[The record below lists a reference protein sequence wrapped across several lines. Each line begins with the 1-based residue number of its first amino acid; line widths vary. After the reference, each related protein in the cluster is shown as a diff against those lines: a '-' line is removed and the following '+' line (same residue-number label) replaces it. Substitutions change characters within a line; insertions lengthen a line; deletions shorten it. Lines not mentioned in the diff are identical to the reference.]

1 MEQKENLIDYL
12 AELPNYLSWFIIPVY
27 FTTASTML
35 LEMSKSFNI
44 STGNMG
50 LIFTFFTVGLVL
62 GQLSSVIYNKKFK
75 KVIIIVGAYS
85 LIVPLLVILGFS
97 RNLYLFYVL
106 YFLIGYLSG
115 LIQIQSTKFILEN
128 KIKNKDRL
136 VTILFFF
143 YPIGSL
149 IAPLFASSL
158 IKNKIDWHF
167 SYFIMASVSFL
178 ILILYVIMKWRAS
191 RLIAEE
197 EEKIS
202 FKQIF
207 FDRKKNII
215 FALGSAL
222 MFFYCISE
230 TVIATW
236 SPTFLRAARAL
247 DIRYAGLTVAIFWLG
262 ILVGRIIVSFFAG
275 KHNPNIIMLFLSVL
289 AFSSL
294 ILFVIFK
301 SKYATLTTSALAGLG
316 CSGISTIG
324 VSSASTIYERGG
336 GILATI
342 IFAVNYVGISI
353 SPFLTRISSR
363 FNMTFSIIL
372 APVFM
377 LMVFVVIIIKI
388 VYEKN
393 TKAKV
398 LKNI

>member
-1 MEQKENLIDYL
+1 MEQKENIIDYL

-44 STGNMG
+44 STGNMS
-50 LIFTFFTVGLVL
+50 IVFTFFTVGLIL
-62 GQLSSVIYNKKFK
+62 GQLTSVIYNKKFK
-75 KVIIIVGAYS
+75 KVMIIVSAYS
-85 LIVPLLVILGFS
+85 LIIPILVILGFS

-106 YFLIGYLSG
+106 YCLFGYLSG
-115 LIQIQSTKFILEN
+115 VIQIQSTKSILEN

-136 VTILFFF
+136 VTVLFFF

-191 RLIAEE
+191 RLTVED

-207 FDRKKNII
+207 FDRKKNIV
-215 FALGSAL
+215 FVLGIVL

-230 TVIATW
+230 TVMATW
-236 SPTFLRAARAL
+236 SPTFLRAERAL
-247 DIRYAGLTVAIFWLG
+247 DIRYAGLIVSIFWLG
-262 ILVGRIIVSFFAG
+262 ILIGRIIVSFFAG
-275 KHNPNIIMLFLSVL
+275 KRNSNKIMLFLSIL

-294 ILFVIFK
+294 ILFVVFK
-301 SKYATLTTSALAGLG
+301 SLYATLITAALAGLG
-316 CSGISTIG
+316 YSGLATIG
-324 VSSASTIYERGG
+324 VSSASTIYEKGR

-342 IFAVNYVGISI
+342 VFAVNYVGISI
-353 SPFLTRISSR
+353 SPFLTRFSSK

-377 LMVFVVIIIKI
+377 LLVSVVIIIKI
-388 VYEKN
+388 AYQK
-393 TKAKV
+393 KYCS
-398 LKNI
+398 

>member
-12 AELPNYLSWFIIPVY
+12 AELPNYLSWFIIPIY

-35 LEMSKSFNI
+35 LEISRSFNI
-44 STGNMG
+44 SAGNMS
-50 LIFTFFTVGLVL
+50 LIFTFFTMGLVS
-62 GQLSSVIYNKKFK
+62 GQLTSIIYNKKFK
-75 KVIIIVGAYS
+75 KVMIIVGAYS
-85 LIVPLLVILGFS
+85 LIIPILVILGFARS
-97 RNLYLFYVL
+97 LYLFYVL
-106 YFLIGYLSG
+106 YCLIGYLSG
-115 LIQIQSTKFILEN
+115 IIQIQTIKFILEN

-136 VTILFFF
+136 VTILLFF

-149 IAPLFASSL
+149 VAPLFASSL

-178 ILILYVIMKWRAS
+178 ILILYVIIKWRAS
-191 RLIAEE
+191 RLTAED

-207 FDRKKNII
+207 FDRRRNII
-215 FALGSAL
+215 FVLGLVL

-230 TVIATW
+230 TVMATW

-247 DIRYAGLTVAIFWLG
+247 DIRYAGLTVSIFWLG

-275 KHNPNIIMLFLSVL
+275 RRNSNIIMLFLSIL

-294 ILFVIFK
+294 VLFIVFK
-301 SKYATLTTSALAGLG
+301 SKYAIFTTAAFAGLG
-316 CSGISTIG
+316 YSGLATIGIS
-324 VSSASTIYERGG
+324 SSGTIYERGR

-342 IFAVNYVGISI
+342 IFAVNYAGISI
-353 SPFLTRISSR
+353 SPFLTRFSSR
-363 FNMTFSIIL
+363 YNMTFSIIL

-377 LMVFVVIIIKI
+377 LLVFVVIIIKI
-388 VYEKN
+388 AYEK
-393 TKAKV
+393 KMLQ
-398 LKNI
+398 LKL